1 MKITGFIEP
10 SCQPR
15 RIDTHA
21 TDDGVIRWKGI
32 VMMGWYGDGW
42 GAGWM
47 VVMMLGWVALLGLGV
62 WAVVALTRGRGPATV
77 EPRAVEP
84 RAILDRRLA
93 AGEITAEEY
102 VHVRRLLDAPAP
114 PATPTPT
121 A

>member
-1 MKITGFIEP
+1 MKIAGFIEP
-10 SCQPR
+10 SCRPR

-21 TDDGVIRWKGI
+21 TDDGVIRGKGI

-47 VVMMLGWVALLGLGV
+47 VVMLLGWVALLGFGV
-62 WAVVALTRGRGPATV
+62 WAVVALTRGRGPATP

-102 VHVRRLLDAPAP
+102 AQVRRLLDAPAP
-114 PATPTPT
+114 PPAPTPP

>member
-1 MKITGFIEP
+1 
-10 SCQPR
+10 
-15 RIDTHA
+15 
-21 TDDGVIRWKGI
+21 
-32 VMMGWYGDGW
+32 MMGWYGDGW

-47 VVMMLGWVALLGLGV
+47 VVMLLGWVALLGFGV
-62 WAVVALTRGRGPATV
+62 WAVVALTRGRGPAPV
-77 EPRAVEP
+77 ERSVVEA

-114 PATPTPT
+114 PAAPTPT

>member
-1 MKITGFIEP
+1 
-10 SCQPR
+10 
-15 RIDTHA
+15 
-21 TDDGVIRWKGI
+21 
-32 VMMGWYGDGW
+32 MMGLYGDGW

-47 VVMMLGWVALLGLGV
+47 VVMLFGWVALLAFGV

-77 EPRAVEP
+77 ERRAVEP

-102 VHVRRLLDAPAP
+102 AQVRRLLDAPAP
-114 PATPTPT
+114 PASPTPT